1 MRSLYE
7 VCAERVDD
15 SSVGQFLTYE
25 LCHIILHNYDIYVE
39 SVKKAGYI
47 DIDQPAHSIITAQTD
62 FSYTPESDW
71 IYKAICDQGESFGN
85 GHPDYCN
92 MTTNMVMERNRLR
105 GLRCVEKR
113 AVIQPTPLQAE
124 LLKLH
129 ASSYLTMF
137 IFIHPYLLL
146 DKKFKVKGDK
156 RVLDRGRGI
165 TLRNS
170 ISCAYCVKTAHSAV
184 ATVQRL
190 KRVIL
195 FLIFRLLFA

>member
-15 SSVGQFLTYE
+15 SSLGQFLTNE
-25 LCHIILHNYDIYVE
+25 LCHIILHNYDIYLE
-39 SVKKAGYI
+39 SVKKTGMI
-47 DIDQPAHSIITAQTD
+47 FIDQPAHLIITAQTD
-62 FSYTPESDW
+62 FSYIPQTNWLFNEIRS
-71 IYKAICDQGESFGN
+71 QGDSFGN
-85 GHPDYCN
+85 GHPDYCH
-92 MTTNMVMERNRLR
+92 MTTKTVMERNCLR
-105 GLRCVEKR
+105 GLRCEKKR
-113 AVIQPTPLQAE
+113 AIIQPTPLQAE

-156 RVLDRGRGI
+156 KVLDRGRGF

-190 KRVIL
+190 KRV
-195 FLIFRLLFA
+195 FS